1 MPKYEINS
9 STLSFLQFNDP
20 NDKFK
25 DTISNNSRKWE
36 IFKATRRD
44 RLTGSEN
51 YSLVKTKRV
60 SKPYSLKLYSYNSNG
75 KSPYYDGEID
85 YSYKDTGMFESSF
98 TLDFWCC
105 NIKETGIK
113 ITYNLTNP
121 YDNNGESAINNY
133 LGDFGNSDI
142 DCTLFELHTYQT
154 VKVQL
159 PRYYGTLH
167 KQETR
172 LQTFEFPSISDAES
186 NKYNHIAITF
196 DAKTKKVSFFF
207 NGKLLMSDSNS
218 TLVGFFQMF
227 INSGE
232 FSPNYKDY
240 YFGFRIFADTRNVS
254 HSTSATSYIDNL
266 RISNKVL
273 WDADFEP
280 PGVDSKQLFYNNGNA
295 FGVINGTSQL
305 LSSNWD
311 LLTDDQKISI
321 INSLD
326 YDIMP
331 SPEEMTKFI
340 DDDSF
345 SDIDSKI
352 YSFQKEMGTKNFVIE
367 EKDNK
372 RSELILPKK
381 LIDIDTF
388 GTNIIQ
394 ANPKYIISTSSNSTI
409 KIAVTEDL
417 KYYKTFNFT
426 NQRWELIDSSEIETK
441 GIDISQLAAITEDFW
456 SQLGTDIAFG
466 YCLIR
471 NSNVDTVSMDEL
483 DFKMDLSKYWK
494 EVNFDSQAN
503 YKYCS
508 PSNLRVILKES
519 GDYKIIYRE
528 QKLEEGD
535 N

>member
-1 MPKYEINS
+1 MSKYELNS
-9 STLSFLQFNDP
+9 STLSFLQFDDP
-20 NDKFK
+20 NDIFK
-25 DTISNNSRKWE
+25 DTISNNPRKWE
-36 IFKATRRD
+36 IFKATRGD
-44 RLTGSEN
+44 NRLTGPEN
-51 YSLVKTKRV
+51 YTLVKTRRI
-60 SKPYSLKLYSYNSNG
+60 SKPYSLKLYSHRDG
-75 KSPYYDGEID
+75 ATHWQKYYEGEID
-85 YSYKDTGMFESSF
+85 YSYKDTDMFGSSF

-105 NIKETGIK
+105 NIKEIGIK
-113 ITYNLTNP
+113 ITYHLANHGG
-121 YDNNGESAINNY
+121 YNGYRGKTAINNY
-133 LGDFGNSDI
+133 LDTFDSEDFVRS
-142 DCTLFELHTYQT
+142 LLELSTEGG
-154 VKVQL
+154 KVLAIVHEPEFRVIEL
-159 PRYYGTLH
+159 P
-167 KQETR
+167 Q
-172 LQTFEFPSISDAES
+172 ISDSES
-186 NKYNHIAITF
+186 NKYSHIAITF
-196 DAKTKKVSFFF
+196 DNDTKKISFFF
-207 NGKLLMSDSNS
+207 NGKLLMSDANPNLEKIF
-218 TLVGFFQMF
+218 TDF
-227 INSGE
+227 INSKYY
-232 FSPNYKDY
+232 SSYMKDY
-240 YFGFRIFADTRNVS
+240 YFGFRISADIYNGPR
-254 HSTSATSYIDNL
+254 TSATSYIDNL

-273 WDADFEP
+273 WDKDFDP

-295 FGVINGTSQL
+295 YGVINGTSQL

-326 YDIMP
+326 YDILP

-340 DDDSF
+340 DGDSF
-345 SDIDSKI
+345 PDIDSKV

-372 RSELILPKK
+372 RSELVLPKK
-381 LIDIDTF
+381 LIDIDAF

-394 ANPKYIISTSSNSTI
+394 ANPKYTISTSSNSTI

-456 SQLGTDIAFG
+456 TQLGTDIAFG

-471 NSNVDTVSMDEL
+471 NSNADTVSMDEL

-494 EVNFDSQAN
+494 EANFDSQAN

-528 QKLEEGD
+528 QKLEGGD